1 MTGVLPDALS
11 RGPRPP
17 RFASAGEE
25 GRLSSHAQREGDRP
39 KGGGGGR
46 LHGSLRFHRTR
57 IAGGFIH
64 AIAEDRTEGC
74 IGVNTQYLGIG
85 AAVLA
90 AIGSAAQS
98 IQSYIMDVPQVPS
111 IAALSNLPIKTAR
124 TVAHVLGQNAPGDG
138 GDNLYSSSFNACTLN
153 SGAGDNYTQV
163 EDHHGKCWLLS
174 SPQRDLDFLAVQN
187 ADPTDR
193 GYNDV
198 PFEAWLAALQSSKRC
213 GHWNAGTYKF
223 QSPIDVDMGSA
234 YASGICIRGDGVHLT
249 LIDMTN
255 ITAGSVSPVQLTAL
269 PYNNANCGS
278 PTNCGTTTNPSI
290 GFYFK
295 FQDIGIYGNISTAPL
310 FSIGTP
316 AWTDQ
321 LNWIDVRAWVS
332 NASPSAAAIATQVG
346 VTASGNS
353 IELIANNGGHG
364 VGVNVTAATMTD
376 FRISGCNC
384 DKGVRI
390 TGSTAVNYNF
400 ADTFSRLNIE
410 NATNDVYIDGIY
422 GGQILFLSGDFSYRN
437 GGAAVTA
444 TSGAISGTLF
454 LNPNFAPVGAAHNIS
469 QATSGQVVEIAGN
482 RVLGTGLVAP
492 TYTIAG
498 LPACGSGQKGQQVF
512 VSDTVAPTAATFHGT
527 PTGGGS
533 TAVNSA
539 ATCNGT
545 AWQYD

>member
-1 MTGVLPDALS
+1 MN
-11 RGPRPP
+11 
-17 RFASAGEE
+17 
-25 GRLSSHAQREGDRP
+25 
-39 KGGGGGR
+39 K
-46 LHGSLRFHRTR
+46 
-57 IAGGFIH
+57 
-64 AIAEDRTEGC
+64 
-74 IGVNTQYLGIG
+74 QYLSVG

-90 AIGSAAQS
+90 AIGLAAQS

-111 IAALSNLPIKTAR
+111 IAALSNLSVETAR
-124 TVAHVLGQNAPGDG
+124 TVAHVIGQNAPGDG
-138 GDNLYSSSFNACTLN
+138 GDNLYSSSFNACTIN

-163 EDHHGKCWLLS
+163 ADHHGKCWLLS

-187 ADPTDR
+187 ADPTDTS
-193 GYNDV
+193 YNDV
-198 PFEAWLAALQSSKRC
+198 PFKAWLAALQSSKRC

-223 QSPIDVDMGSA
+223 QNPIDVDMGSA

-255 ITAGSVSPVQLTAL
+255 ITAGSVPPVQLTAL

-353 IELIANNGGHG
+353 IELVANNGGHG

-384 DKGVRI
+384 DKGVHI
-390 TGSTAVNYNF
+390 TGLTAVNYNF
-400 ADTFSRLNIE
+400 ADTFSRVNIE

-422 GGQILFLSGDFSYRN
+422 GGQILFLSGDSHIGTAAPLSPRHPEQSAERCFSIRISRRSELRTTSRRRHPRRLSRLPAIACW
-437 GGAAVTA
+437 GAGSLRRLIRSRGCRHAGAAR
-444 TSGAISGTLF
+444 G
-454 LNPNFAPVGAAHNIS
+454 
-469 QATSGQVVEIAGN
+469 GN
-482 RVLGTGLVAP
+482 RCLCP
-492 TYTIAG
+492 TRSHRRPQHSMERR
-498 LPACGSGQKGQQVF
+498 L
-512 VSDTVAPTAATFHGT
+512 AADQ
-527 PTGGGS
+527 PL
-533 TAVNSA
+533 
-539 ATCNGT
+539 
-545 AWQYD
+545 